1 MPEYQ
6 ATIKNNV
13 KGVNSRKIK
22 LLASCYSD
30 AEKDVN
36 KSLRKDEYLH
46 SLDSINFPKDKFNIV
61 ERR

>member
-36 KSLRKDEYLH
+36 KSLRKDEDLH

-61 ERR
+61 GRR